1 MPANKE
7 EAQYARELHERI
19 RREFPEVRA
28 QSQYGI
34 PNALPP
40 AFYHQTRI

>member
-19 RREFPEVRA
+19 RREFPEVRS
-28 QSQYGI
+28 QSRFGT
-34 PNALPP
+34 PKALAL
-40 AFYHQTRI
+40 AFYQTRI

>member
-28 QSQYGI
+28 QYGI
-34 PNALPP
+34 PKAHPP